1 MQNTAGP
8 EEYLE
13 EIRKEACSRCV
24 ERPPGGPPCGS
35 LGKWCGVEHNLPE
48 LIDAVH
54 DAHGHWM
61 GPYCDSTERHV
72 CEHCPIHDTSAC
84 PCPMDQL
91 LVLVV
96 QAVEVVDARRGR
108 RAEALQLAATL
119 PGREKPDVQGIIR
132 AFEEAAGTWTGCDW
146 PTRFGKAGLDLEGW
160 SAAEA
165 QAAAEEHRGLA
176 EESYWRAASSWLTR
190 VEQYARRAEEE
201 ARQAVL
207 DATAGDW
214 CNALKH
220 AQWARACEFLTA
232 RTVWRGTPTTWQP
245 LLRAVFAAMPDHP
258 APEAAAARDDLQAG
272 LTAAALDRA

>member
-1 MQNTAGP
+1 
-8 EEYLE
+8 
-13 EIRKEACSRCV
+13 
-24 ERPPGGPPCGS
+24 
-35 LGKWCGVEHNLPE
+35 
-48 LIDAVH
+48 
-54 DAHGHWM
+54 
-61 GPYCDSTERHV
+61 
-72 CEHCPIHDTSAC
+72 
-84 PCPMDQL
+84 MDQL